1 MSSIKKL
8 VDNKQQL
15 TVLALFNN
23 SKNSEKDDVSG
34 GDLCDSQVLQ
44 SVINLSQE
52 QNKSEEALKSTISAY
67 SSSVPHF
74 ESQLSLLKNEKQP
87 NATTMPTDVMKID
100 ESNSNLSKK
109 QATSSETFDS
119 SGTSFIRLKKHN
131 SSLKANAEKTKRCT
145 DRYDSSESSDSG
157 VATSVSCTDSNI
169 GSNEDASEPNSP
181 LSGHLGSCDDLQH
194 LPKTSIK
201 IVNERT
207 KMSPQTLKEINTS
220 VTSTPPQNLI
230 SVSVSNMSR
239 DVNGGGT
246 TIVNSSKLKLP
257 VEKTVKKSYNDA
269 KNATMLPVL
278 QWPWNSSS
286 AVGTGTHSSQVQAKK
301 RLASQSNGGD
311 NFLSKKA
318 RSCAAVSII
327 SNTDGQTV
335 KITPNSNGGANVS
348 KRLRNASLEESQTKI
363 TGYFKSQMKLQMPLS
378 NGSAKQTGIT
388 NSPVNGVSTKS
399 SCLKPNN
406 LAMNAPATTAS
417 LNKYFNVLAQIKENN
432 GDNRLCSNIEVSNES
447 KAESSEE
454 SPSLLAPQRSATMPA
469 LKKIERSKPTK
480 IAQVAP
486 NLRKVSS
493 SSSYNNS
500 LSSAEINGKSP
511 IKRHVA
517 IAPRTPEMKQQSK
530 PVLTKPESSKSFT
543 AAHQPTNSTSQP
555 PTVLLTAIRLPPTQ
569 PTASKQVC
577 QVTKS
582 TPHSTPSNTNT
593 AVANTASGSTT
604 VYQLPLQIPN
614 LVQLP
619 HLLATN
625 SSNMMQ
631 LNNLGPTSAVAKT
644 ASTNT
649 TPSATTSAQ
658 AAQSAASQYFL
669 NGTVFK
675 LQQFTTATTTTA
687 TSAASSNP
695 NPFNFLSA
703 SDLQELI
710 LKQQQ
715 QKAAIT
721 TTTTSF
727 QEIFQQQIAAA
738 VAASQQQQAQFQQL
752 QRMNNAANISQPVF
766 MTTPAGLLLNAASL
780 PTMLAQAAA
789 VIAVSN
795 QQSQQQK
802 AIALPALQPIQQNP
816 LPALSSIFAPQT
828 QQPEQGDIQQQQIAQ
843 LALTQQQ
850 QQFITST
857 QPPPLSSVTLNI
869 SNNLSPLQTALQKQP
884 QSVAPKLT
892 LVKATASPTS
902 YPTLSSQPPPLV
914 TISNAKGRSHL
925 VTHATTVNS
934 SSNLCTKAL
943 IQKQSAQTKPYQ
955 KNATKLAATHAKIAN
970 SHVNKVKT
978 SKIGMTSGKIF
989 ATSTTPPPLVP
1000 TIQTKA
1006 LQVVP
1011 SKANLI
1017 ASRPSPNCVSQASPL
1032 FTPSLVSIVNTSTT
1046 TPRISKDAFTSTG
1059 GAKAHIDKTA
1069 ILSKSKNC
1077 GCTSVSN
1084 SSSATIESSDTSVSF
1099 SNVCNK
1105 LLEKLEG
1112 NDSKMLD
1119 KPKPTA
1125 DLFDLIK
1132 NSKSVPAEIPKNIS
1146 RKPLPLSNSFYDIKD
1161 EPLEESSALA
1171 IISSKKCNDFKE
1183 TDLVSST
1190 NIKRIDIKKEQLNG
1204 NASENEKIHDV
1215 IHQENSSSSFSSHTN
1230 STSSRT
1236 DISLET
1242 STLTTISATPSSCS
1256 ASMEP
1261 TSPNSNLQLCMINN
1275 STPLTCVTGVLS
1287 QDTLSEM
1294 VALTCSL
1301 PESEESSVNM
1311 SSKTF
1316 RDKALVKETQSRVL
1330 PSPESGICGSFSR
1343 NESSD
1348 SCAKSP
1354 TSTLCPTTVA
1364 QLRQL
1369 SGKEKR
1375 VFSNSESIN
1384 IELPREYHIT
1394 SEAAICPI
1402 DTKLTEAA
1410 YVLLPKSTISP
1421 ILSQPKTIRFPPE
1434 SRCFLGTKTGKRSD
1448 GVCHWNKCNQKY
1460 ESNSKLLDHMQ
1471 NQHVNIQTGPFS
1483 CLWVGC
1489 KVYNKESCS
1498 RRWLERHV
1506 LSHGGSKQFKCIVEG
1521 CGLRFGSQLALQKHV
1536 NNHFTATESKEGSN
1550 KRTSDPPVPK
1560 QLRKNGKKLRYR
1572 RQPFSARMFDF
1583 FDAGIMEA
1591 LQHRLRQI
1599 STLTNGY
1606 GCITFQGQCV
1616 LRRKTFAGSFECFI
1630 RWSPGEIISDEW
1642 LPESEEPYVKTINI
1656 KHMQPAEKNKVEN
1669 LLMTAFKLPYSPR
1682 FFECEARLSKQNLQ
1696 LEYDNDS
1703 TTTSDSD
1710 DGKCI
1715 NDVEEKT
1722 PPAGCPLTN
1731 YISDHRTTIC
1741 EGVQKERKQR
1751 RKSLRHF
1758 V

>member
-34 GDLCDSQVLQ
+34 GDLCESQVLQ

-52 QNKSEEALKSTISAY
+52 QNKSEEASKSSISAY
-67 SSSVPHF
+67 GSSVPHF

-87 NATTMPTDVMKID
+87 NATMPTDVMKID

-201 IVNERT
+201 IVNEIT
-207 KMSPQTLKEINTS
+207 KMSPQTLKEINAS
-220 VTSTPPQNLI
+220 VISTPPQNLI
-230 SVSVSNMSR
+230 SVSVSNMGR
-239 DVNGGGT
+239 DVSGGST
-246 TIVNSSKLKLP
+246 VVNSSKLKLP
-257 VEKTVKKSYNDA
+257 VEKGVKKSYNDA

-278 QWPWNSSS
+278 QWPWNST

-301 RLASQSNGGD
+301 RLAAQSNGGD
-311 NFLSKKA
+311 YFLSKKA
-318 RSCAAVSII
+318 RSCAAVSIL

-335 KITPNSNGGANVS
+335 KIAPNSNGGANVS

-363 TGYFKSQMKLQMPLS
+363 TGYFKSQMKLQMPLN

-388 NSPVNGVSTKS
+388 NSPVNGVSSKT

-447 KAESSEE
+447 KVDSPEE
-454 SPSLLAPQRSATMPA
+454 SPPLLAPQRSATMPA

-493 SSSYNNS
+493 SSSYNNA

-530 PVLTKPESSKSFT
+530 PVLTKPEGSKSFA
-543 AAHQPTNSTSQP
+543 AAHQPTNSSSQP
-555 PTVLLTAIRLPPTQ
+555 PTVLLTAIRLPPSQ

-577 QVTKS
+577 QVAKS
-582 TPHSTPSNTNT
+582 TPHATPSNANT
-593 AVANTASGSTT
+593 AVANTTSGSAT

-625 SSNMMQ
+625 NSNMMQ
-631 LNNLGPTSAVAKT
+631 LNNIGPTSAVAKA

-649 TPSATTSAQ
+649 TPAATTSAQ

-710 LKQQQ
+710 LKQQQQQ

-828 QQPEQGDIQQQQIAQ
+828 QQPEQSDIQQQQIAQ

-902 YPTLSSQPPPLV
+902 YPTLNSQPPPLV

-955 KNATKLAATHAKIAN
+955 KNTTKLAATHSKIAN
-970 SHVNKVKT
+970 PHVNKVKT

-1006 LQVVP
+1006 LQVVA

-1017 ASRPSPNCVSQASPL
+1017 SSRPSSNCVSQPSAL
-1032 FTPSLVSIVNTSTT
+1032 FTPSLVSIVNTAA
-1046 TPRISKDAFTSTG
+1046 TPRISKDAFNSTG
-1059 GAKAHIDKTA
+1059 VAKAHIDKTA
-1069 ILSKSKNC
+1069 ILSKSKSC
-1077 GCTSVSN
+1077 GYASVSN
-1084 SSSATIESSDTSVSF
+1084 SSSATIESTDTSVSF

-1112 NDSKMLD
+1112 NDSKIVD

-1132 NSKSVPAEIPKNIS
+1132 NSKSVPSEVPKNIS
-1146 RKPLPLSNSFYDIKD
+1146 RKPLPLSNSFYEIKD

-1171 IISSKKCNDFKE
+1171 IISGKKCNDFKE

-1190 NIKRIDIKKEQLNG
+1190 NIKGIDIKKEQINA

-1236 DISLET
+1236 DLSLDT

-1256 ASMEP
+1256 GSMQA

-1275 STPLTCVTGVLS
+1275 STPLTCVAGVLS
-1287 QDTLSEM
+1287 HDTLSEM
-1294 VALTCSL
+1294 VAVTCSL
-1301 PESEESSVNM
+1301 PESEESSINM
-1311 SSKTF
+1311 SSNTF
-1316 RDKALVKETQSRVL
+1316 RDKALAKETQNRVL

-1354 TSTLCPTTVA
+1354 TTLCATSVA

-1384 IELPREYHIT
+1384 VELPVEYHIT

-1410 YVLLPKSTISP
+1410 YILLPKSTISP

-1572 RQPFSARMFDF
+1572 RQPFS
-1583 FDAGIMEA
+1583 
-1591 LQHRLRQI
+1591 
-1599 STLTNGY
+1599 
-1606 GCITFQGQCV
+1606 
-1616 LRRKTFAGSFECFI
+1616 
-1630 RWSPGEIISDEW
+1630 DEW
-1642 LPESEEPYVKTINI
+1642 LPESEEPYVKTVNI
-1656 KHMQPAEKNKVEN
+1656 KQMQPVEKNKVEN
-1669 LLMTAFKLPYSPR
+1669 LLMTAFKLPYSPG

-1696 LEYDNDS
+1696 SEYDNDS

-1715 NDVEEKT
+1715 NDLEEKT
-1722 PPAGCPLTN
+1722 PPASCPLTN

-1758 V
+1758 I